1 MGLISAKTI
10 LTSISLFHITLAFF
24 FITRP
29 ATIADQGV
37 VWLLGEAMGLHTSST
52 NHYGPNEYR
61 LPQPHSAH
69 FETQSPATAFLGIV
83 LGLWGLTDLVSLS
96 MPEEIAMLHHWGS
109 QVPLRLTFS
118 FFLTLYSFFFS
129 ASSPL
134 YNQDVK
140 LNHPATPAYNFGV
153 KEAAGDWGW
162 GGDALKNRVFFTF
175 MFVETFSWFWAL
187 MSLNDEKRDILKRAA
202 QRREKERL

>member
-37 VWLLGEAMGLHTSST
+37 VWLLGEAMGLPHAT
-52 NHYGPNEYR
+52 N
-61 LPQPHSAH
+61 
-69 FETQSPATAFLGIV
+69 FETQSPTTAFLGII
-83 LGLWGLTDLVSLS
+83 LGLWGLSDLVSLS
-96 MPEEIAMLHHWGS
+96 MPEEISLLHHWGS

-118 FFLTLYSFFFS
+118 FLLTLYSFFFS
-129 ASSPL
+129 ASSPFI
-134 YNQDVK
+134 NDDNAQQQQFS
-140 LNHPATPAYNFGV
+140 HPKTPAYNFGV

-187 MSLNDEKRDILKRAA
+187 MSLNEEKRDILKRAG
-202 QRREKERL
+202 QRREREMKAYKEL

>member
-1 MGLISAKTI
+1 MGLISATTI

-37 VWLLGEAMGLHTSST
+37 VWLFGEAMGLPES
-52 NHYGPNEYR
+52 R
-61 LPQPHSAH
+61 H
-69 FETQSPATAFLGIV
+69 FETQSPTAAFLGIV

-96 MPEEIAMLHHWGS
+96 MPEEIALIHHWGS
-109 QVPLRLTFS
+109 QVPLRLTVS

-134 YNQDVK
+134 YDSAGTSGGKFSHPTTSSGEYAAKDV
-140 LNHPATPAYNFGV
+140 
-153 KEAAGDWGW
+153 AGDWGW

-175 MFVETFSWFWAL
+175 MLVETFSWFWVL
-187 MSLNDEKRDILKRAA
+187 MTLKEEQEGILKRAKKM
-202 QRREKERL
+202 REKERKRLSL